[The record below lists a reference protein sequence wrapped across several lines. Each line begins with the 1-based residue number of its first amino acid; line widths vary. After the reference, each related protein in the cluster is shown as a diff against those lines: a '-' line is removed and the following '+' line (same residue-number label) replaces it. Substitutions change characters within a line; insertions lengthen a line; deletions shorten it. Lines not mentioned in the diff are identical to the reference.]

1 MSMIALVE
9 PLAVAW
15 HAVDNSP
22 IQRGD
27 SALVLGAG
35 PIGLAVIQS
44 LLACGAKTVFVSE
57 VAKER
62 QDFARQFG
70 AHHVLDP
77 SKQDVVSLCKE
88 MTDGM
93 GPDLAFDCAGVAA
106 SLKTAALAI
115 RAQGTIINVAIWE
128 GEVPFNPNHLVF
140 GGKTYKAILSYRK
153 PDFQYVID
161 ALAKGAI
168 KPEKMITKR
177 IKMED
182 VVEEGIKALMK
193 EKNQVKILV
202 EVRP

>member
-1 MSMIALVE
+1 M
-9 PLAVAW
+9 AW

-22 IQRGD
+22 IKKGD

-35 PIGLAVIQS
+35 PIGLAVVQS
-44 LLACGAKTVFVSE
+44 LLARGAKTIIVSE

-62 QDFARQFG
+62 QDFARYFG

-77 SKQDVVSLCKE
+77 SKQDIVSLCKE
-88 MTDGM
+88 ITEGM

-106 SLKTAALAI
+106 SLKTASIAV

-128 GEVPFNPNHLVF
+128 GEVPFNPNLLVF

-153 PDFQYVID
+153 PDFKYVID
-161 ALAKGAI
+161 ALARGAI

-177 IKMED
+177 IKMEE
-182 VVEEGIKALMK
+182 VVEGGIKALMK

-202 EVRP
+202 EIRP